1 MKRAAFLLALTGAA
15 LFLPGRWYLLAWLP
29 FAAGAWLV
37 LRLPRRTALVFILL
51 GAAVL
56 PLIAAR
62 QPPTSSDDVY
72 RYLWDGR
79 VQLVGIDPYR
89 YPPSAPELRPFR
101 DDVLWPRTS
110 SWCTP
115 DGCTL
120 INRPDVP
127 TIYPP
132 VAEGVFTA
140 AVALSPPPA
149 GPRPMQLTAAAAAF
163 LVTLILWYL
172 LSDPRRA
179 VFWAWCPLVA
189 LETGNNAHVDVVAV
203 LLAALALG
211 LLARR
216 RPALGGAVLGLA
228 IATKVTPGLLL
239 PAVVRRRPVAVA
251 LGVLGAIATVYLP
264 HVLAVGP
271 AVLGYLPGYL
281 HEEGFAN
288 GDRYALLSWV
298 LPHALAQPAAVV
310 ILAAVS
316 VWILCTS
323 DPDRPW
329 LGAGTMVAAAL
340 VVTTPNYPWYA
351 LLLVMLVALGAPAE
365 LLVLGVAAYV
375 AQLETDLGLH
385 GNAGPRL
392 GYAVALAVV
401 ATGLMLRTRRLAGL
415 VRRVPGLIQRRA
427 RLGLHP
433 AAPPDVR
440 GERDKCPSDRD
451 RSAGTVKFLDEPL
464 SQLQRIHHPAHS
476 PDVDPGNIP
485 QGLPTRR

>member
-1 MKRAAFLLALTGAA
+1 MAPGNRHFREGVTTLAALLLALTGAA

-29 FAAGAWLV
+29 FAAGAWVV
-37 LRLPRRTALVFILL
+37 LRLPRRTALVLILL
-51 GAAVL
+51 GAAAL
-56 PLIAAR
+56 PVIAAR

-79 VQLVGIDPYR
+79 VQLAGIDPYR
-89 YPPSAPELRPFR
+89 YQPSAPQLRPFR
-101 DDVLWPRTS
+101 DEVLWPRTS

-120 INRPDVP
+120 INRPDVS

-132 VAEGVFTA
+132 VAEAVFA
-140 AVALSPPPA
+140 AVVGLSPPRA

-163 LVTLILWYL
+163 LLTLLLWYM
-172 LSDPRRA
+172 LSTLNHDPRRT
-179 VFWAWCPLVA
+179 VLWAWCPLVA
-189 LETGNNAHVDVVAV
+189 LETGNNAHIDVVAV

-216 RPALGGAVLGLA
+216 RAVLGGAVLGLA
-228 IATKVTPGLLL
+228 IATKVAPGLLL
-239 PAVVRRRPVAVA
+239 PAVARRRPVALA
-251 LGVLGAIATVYLP
+251 LGVLGAIGTVYLP

-281 HEEGFAN
+281 HEEGFAD

-298 LPHALAQPAAVV
+298 LPHSFAQPAAVL

-316 VWILCTS
+316 VWVLRTG

-340 VVTTPNYPWYA
+340 LVTTPNYPWYA

-365 LLVLGVAAYV
+365 LLTLGVAAYV

-392 GYAVALAVV
+392 GYAAALAIV
-401 ATGLMLRTRRLAGL
+401 AAGL
-415 VRRVPGLIQRRA
+415 TLRMHRSNARVTPGPVPETDASEHIN
-427 RLGLHP
+427 
-433 AAPPDVR
+433 DM
-440 GERDKCPSDRD
+440 
-451 RSAGTVKFLDEPL
+451 AGGT
-464 SQLQRIHHPAHS
+464 A
-476 PDVDPGNIP
+476 
-485 QGLPTRR
+485 

>member
-1 MKRAAFLLALTGAA
+1 MRPGNHYLREVVATVVLGVIGAA

-37 LRLPRRTALVFILL
+37 LRLPRRTALVLILL

-72 RYLWDGR
+72 RYRWDGR
-79 VQLVGIDPYR
+79 VQSAGIDPYR
-89 YPPSAPELRPFR
+89 YPPSAPQLRPFR
-101 DDVLWPRTS
+101 DDVLWPRTAP
-110 SWCTP
+110 WCVH

-132 VAEGVFTA
+132 VAEAVFTA
-140 AVALSPPPA
+140 VVVLSPA
-149 GPRPMQLTAAAAAF
+149 RSGPRPMQVTAAAAAF
-163 LVTLILWYL
+163 LLTLLLWYR

-179 VFWAWCPLVA
+179 VLWAWCPLVA
-189 LETGNNAHVDVVAV
+189 LETGNNAHIDVVAV
-203 LLAALALG
+203 LLAAVALG

-216 RPALGGAVLGLA
+216 RPLLGGAVLGLA

-239 PAVVRRRPVAVA
+239 PAAVRRRPVAVV

-281 HEEGFAN
+281 HEEGFTN
-288 GDRYALLSWV
+288 GNRYALLDWV

-310 ILAAVS
+310 SLAAVS
-316 VWILCTS
+316 LWVLRKS

-329 LGAGTMVAAAL
+329 LGASTMVAAAL
-340 VVTTPNYPWYA
+340 LVTTPNYPWYA

-365 LLVLGVAAYV
+365 LLIIGVAAEI

-392 GYAVALAVV
+392 GYTLALAAAVI
-401 ATGLMLRTRRLAGL
+401 GLAVRARTRVTPNAL
-415 VRRVPGLIQRRA
+415 PETN
-427 RLGLHP
+427 P
-433 AAPPDVR
+433 R
-440 GERDKCPSDRD
+440 GHDLEGAS
-451 RSAGTVKFLDEPL
+451 
-464 SQLQRIHHPAHS
+464 
-476 PDVDPGNIP
+476 
-485 QGLPTRR
+485 